1 MKAGL
6 DDLIVAQATAAG
18 LGAVAIVRLDGH
30 GVAELVGRL
39 FHAARGSGPTAH
51 PRRMIFGQWADP
63 ASAEPI
69 DEGLAVFF
77 AAPQSYTGNDAA
89 EFHCHGGR
97 VCPRRL
103 IEAAVQLG
111 ARMAEPG
118 EFTRRAFLN
127 GRMDLTQAEAVADLV
142 NAQTDAAARLARGHC
157 AGALA
162 KQIHHLRE
170 QLIALGAEIEAYID
184 FPEEGLGDE
193 DRQRMEGAF
202 GGASA
207 EIGRLLET
215 RRRGA
220 LLREGARVALV
231 GRPNAGKSSLLN
243 ALARMERAIVT
254 PHPGTT
260 RDTIECTIDL
270 DGVPLMLIDTA
281 GLRRSDDPIERI
293 GIERACQ
300 EIERADLVVLVHD
313 VTSAEDPAW
322 NQDGLPLTA
331 RHPDLVV
338 LNKIDLGGNGQLVH
352 SSTVRFNGGAGKP
365 AIPVSSLRGDGLDQ
379 LEREIILALLDA
391 AGGVGDSGL
400 AVNLRQ
406 GELLARA
413 GGGLAAAREGFA
425 GGLAGELVM
434 IDLREAIDALS
445 AILGVETGDAILD
458 QLFARFCI
466 GK

>member
-1 MKAGL
+1 MKAGT

-18 LGAVAIVRLDGH
+18 QGAVAIVRLDGC
-30 GVAELVGRL
+30 GVADLVDRL
-39 FHAARGSGPTAH
+39 FRPAQGPGPTAQ
-51 PRRMIFGQWADP
+51 PRRMIFGQWIDP
-63 ASAEPI
+63 VSTEPI

-77 AAPQSYTGNDAA
+77 AAPHSYTGNDAA
-89 EFHCHGGR
+89 EFQCHGGR

-111 ARMAEPG
+111 ARLAGPG

-127 GRMDLTQAEAVADLV
+127 GRMDLTQAEAVADLI

-157 AGALA
+157 AGALSLEI
-162 KQIHHLRE
+162 QHLRE

-193 DRQRMEGAF
+193 DRERMEEVF
-202 GGASA
+202 GEATA
-207 EIGRLLET
+207 QIVRLLET

-270 DGVPLMLIDTA
+270 DGVPLTLIDTA
-281 GLRRSDDPIERI
+281 GLRQSNDPIERI

-313 VTSAEDPAW
+313 VTSAEALAW
-322 NQDGLPLTA
+322 NQGALPFTA

-338 LNKIDLGGNGQLVH
+338 LNKIDLGENGPFAQA
-352 SSTVRFNGGAGKP
+352 SGAKIKFGVGKP
-365 AIPVSSLRGDGLDQ
+365 AIPVSSLKGDGLDQ
-379 LEREIILALLDA
+379 LEREIIRVLLDA
-391 AGGVGDSGL
+391 TGGSEYSGL

-406 GELLARA
+406 AELLARA
-413 GGGLAAAREGFA
+413 ESGLAVASAGFT

-434 IDLREAIDALS
+434 IDLRDAIDALS
-445 AILGVETGDAILD
+445 AILGVETGEAILD